1 MAFSF
6 DTLVNDQK
14 QAAVDVVDT
23 ITPRQVKQIGNAYK
37 EGLNASPKQVI
48 NETLEQFTGI
58 NLSQGAGAEGLGQQ
72 LKSFFTSQAGSLALQ
87 LEQQI
92 LGCINT
98 QIRDLMNRVPELAFA
113 LDFENQINQILGDFR
128 NKLEQKIDGELR
140 KLAYKKIKI
149 QQTALFK
156 QRIRAKIK
164 DICPGATPASV
175 AEVRD
180 FNNKVKGLLE
190 KRQSDSVVPDTSPT
204 IPATSIATKSKPSK
218 QVPTAVE
225 GPSESLKKTVREDP
239 VKTQELVS
247 KKTEEAQKEVEDTA
261 LEQLDEGDDTTIEAL
276 SETVPKEEQA
286 QKTWSA
292 YKVVI
297 VRGSTL
303 NQGGTSNVDNINTIL
318 DKTVPEIISEFKN
331 NIDNNR
337 KWTTNSDQLL
347 AAERKQKLDGLNPE
361 DYIVLSTGSLLSYGL
376 DDITSMYGTTISWT
390 YEIVEKTDRK
400 FPQTV
405 LSMSEVSK
413 TVGDNYIE
421 ANNSTLDYI
430 SKQIKKGYK
439 NI

>member
-1 MAFSF
+1 MNV
-6 DTLVNDQK
+6 L
-14 QAAVDVVDT
+14 
-23 ITPRQVKQIGNAYK
+23 
-37 EGLNASPKQVI
+37 
-48 NETLEQFTGI
+48 
-58 NLSQGAGAEGLGQQ
+58 
-72 LKSFFTSQAGSLALQ
+72 
-87 LEQQI
+87 
-92 LGCINT
+92 INT
-98 QIRDLMNRVPELAFA
+98 EKKAF
-113 LDFENQINQILGDFR
+113 LCFVG
-128 NKLEQKIDGELR
+128 KL
-140 KLAYKKIKI
+140 IK
-149 QQTALFK
+149 
-156 QRIRAKIK
+156 
-164 DICPGATPASV
+164 P
-175 AEVRD
+175 
-180 FNNKVKGLLE
+180 VKGLIE

-204 IPATSIATKSKPSK
+204 IPATSITTKSKPSK

-247 KKTEEAQKEVEDTA
+247 KKTEEAKKEVEDTA
-261 LEQLDEGDDTTIEAL
+261 LEQLDEGEDTTIETL

-303 NQGGTSNVDNINTIL
+303 NQGGTSNVDNLNTIL

-347 AAERKQKLDGLNPE
+347 ATERKQKLDGLNPE

>member
-48 NETLEQFTGI
+48 NETLEQFTGV
-58 NLSQGAGAEGLGQQ
+58 NLSQGAGADGLGQQ
-72 LKSFFTSQAGSLALQ
+72 LKSFFASQAGNLALQ

-180 FNNKVKGLLE
+180 FNNKIKGLLE

-204 IPATSIATKSKPSK
+204 IPATSITTKSKPSK

-239 VKTQELVS
+239 VKTREFVS
-247 KKTEEAQKEVEDTA
+247 EKTEEAKKVVEDTA
-261 LEQLDEGDDTTIEAL
+261 VEELDEGDDTTIEAL
-276 SETVPKEEQA
+276 SETVPKEEVRK
-286 QKTWSA
+286 KTWSA

-297 VRGSTL
+297 VRANIL
-303 NQGGTSNVDNINTIL
+303 KDGGVSNTDNINIIL
-318 DKTVPEIISEFKN
+318 DKAVPEIFSEFKN
-331 NIDNNR
+331 NIDNDR
-337 KWTTNSDQLL
+337 KWDDSLFDKEKTEKKKN
-347 AAERKQKLDGLNPE
+347 
-361 DYIVLSTGSLLSYGL
+361 LSLGDVMVSSSADLVSYGVSPATGL
-376 DDITSMYGTTISWT
+376 KTAMVSYTFRINHKTESRFLRTAKVMGEMFQGMGESYAEASKSALNLL
-390 YEIVEKTDRK
+390 EKTTRRK
-400 FPQTV
+400 
-405 LSMSEVSK
+405 
-413 TVGDNYIE
+413 
-421 ANNSTLDYI
+421 TLME
-430 SKQIKKGYK
+430 S
-439 NI
+439 